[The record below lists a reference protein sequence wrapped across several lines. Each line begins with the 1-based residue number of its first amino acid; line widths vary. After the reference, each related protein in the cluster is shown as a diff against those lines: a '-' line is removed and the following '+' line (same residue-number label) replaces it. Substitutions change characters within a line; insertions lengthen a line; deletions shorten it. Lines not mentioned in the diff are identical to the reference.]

1 MITKKYIPQIRF
13 KGFDEDWSNLQFF
26 ETLDSIIDFRG
37 RTPKKIGLKWS
48 KKGYVALS
56 ALNVKNGYIDF
67 SLDNHF
73 GDEELYQ
80 KWMGG
85 KELVAGQVLFTTEA
99 PMGNVAQV
107 PDNQGYILSQRTIAF
122 NVKSSVIKNDF
133 LAVLLRSP
141 ATFNRLESMTSGGT
155 AKGVSQKSMAKLEV
169 DIPSNLQEQTVIGN
183 LFQNIDQT
191 ISLQRRKYEQT
202 QTLKRSLLSKMFP
215 KAGQTQPEIR
225 LQGFGGDWI
234 EMELGDIGYT
244 YTGLSGKTKADFSHG
259 QAMYITYMNVYSN
272 AIAST
277 SMLEAVDK
285 DDSQNLVKKGDVLF
299 TTSSET
305 PEEVGMSSVWQH
317 DLHLVYLNSFC
328 FGFRLKEKVDSN
340 YLAFMLRSNKVRA
353 DISLLAQGISRYN
366 ISKRAMMKIKV
377 PLPSIKEQAAIGE
390 FFEQVDETIV
400 LQAKQLKILENIKE
414 SLLAKMFV

>member
-1 MITKKYIPQIRF
+1 MIIKQYTPKIRF
-13 KGFDEDWSNLQFF
+13 KGFSEDWSNLQFF

-37 RTPKKIGLKWS
+37 RTPKKIGLEWS

-133 LAVLLRSP
+133 LAVLLKSP

-183 LFQNIDQT
+183 LFQNVDQT
-191 ISLQRRKYEQT
+191 ISLQRRKHKQM
-202 QTLKRSLLSKMFP
+202 QTLKQSLLAKMFP
-215 KAGQTQPEIR
+215 QVGKTEPDIR
-225 LQGFGGDWI
+225 LKGFSDNWVEVKI
-234 EMELGDIGYT
+234 GDIFTVTRGHV
-244 YTGLSGKTKADFSHG
+244 LSATKLSVKRSCVNS
-259 QAMYITYMNVYSN
+259 YPVYSSQTKN
-272 AIAST
+272 NGCMGYYNDYLFDTAVTWTTDGANAGTVNFREGKFYSTNVNGVLLSNEGYANQAIAEILNRIAYKHVSKVGNPKLMNNVMAQIT
-277 SMLEAVDK
+277 INIPSSFEEQNEISQIFKQL
-285 DDSQNLVKKGDVLF
+285 DD
-299 TTSSET
+299 T
-305 PEEVGMSSVWQH
+305 
-317 DLHLVYLNSFC
+317 
-328 FGFRLKEKVDSN
+328 
-340 YLAFMLRSNKVRA
+340 LA
-353 DISLLAQGISRYN
+353 
-366 ISKRAMMKIKV
+366 
-377 PLPSIKEQAAIGE
+377 
-390 FFEQVDETIV
+390 
-400 LQAKQLKILENIKE
+400 LQAKQLKTLDHLKKA
-414 SLLAKMFV
+414 LLAKMFV